1 MMDALK
7 EIILDFQEE
16 ALVTGVPRR
25 VAVSTV
31 PGKAMV
37 CIGPRRSGKSTF
49 LFQLIRKL
57 LDAGTSRDNILYLNF
72 FDDRLHFLQR
82 DGLSTVMETYYSLYP
97 EKKNTQ
103 TVHCFF
109 DEIQVVPGWEAF
121 VDRIMR
127 TEKCEVYITGSSAQ
141 MLSREIA
148 TQMRGRALSWELFPF
163 SFREFLDFKGVA
175 SAGPWSARRRLLIQN
190 GFDQYWERGGFP
202 EVAGLDRRLRIRTHQ
217 EYWGAMLFR
226 DLIERHDISH
236 PRAVSDLAH
245 WLVENIASLYSVNRL
260 TGYLKALGYRVPKSA
275 VASYLNWFEDA
286 FFLFT
291 VRIFDASLARANA
304 NPKKIY
310 CVDHSLVASVSSG
323 ILVNTGHLLENL
335 VFTALRRATS
345 EIFYYKSRAGR
356 EVDFVAR
363 LGDGSRLLVQVCESL
378 ADSRTKQREVAAL
391 RDAMGELNL
400 GTSVLVT
407 RGGPA
412 GPGEGNRI
420 AVDTGVIEVT
430 AAWRFLL
437 DLDCPS
443 GDPPMAYCR

>member
-310 CVDHSLVASVSSG
+310 CVDHSLVASISSG

-412 GPGEGNRI
+412 GPGEENRI

>member
-245 WLVENIASLYSVNRL
+245 WLVENIASLYSINRL

-310 CVDHSLVASVSSG
+310 CVDHSLVASISSG

-378 ADSRTKQREVAAL
+378 ADSRTKQREVTAL

-412 GPGEGNRI
+412 GPGEENRI

-443 GDPPMAYCR
+443 GDPPMAYC